1 MNKLTT
7 EETEMG
13 EVPVDIFYKLS
24 KNRIL
29 FIDSEITDQLATDIC
44 ATLLLKD
51 NEDSSSKITLIINSP
66 GGDIRNIFMI
76 YDMMNIITSPI
87 ETVCIGSV
95 SDEAVLLLSA
105 GTPGMRFIT
114 KNSNVSLN
122 QIVHDG
128 MRVSDL
134 TDAKIALDAVSKD
147 NDNFLKA
154 LAKCINKNYKSLSLD
169 LNRKKFLNSTQAV
182 KYGIVDKIVQIKK

>member
-1 MNKLTT
+1 MNRIIT

-13 EVPVDIFYKLS
+13 EIPVDIFYKLS

-29 FIDSEITDQLATDIC
+29 FLDSEITDQLATDIC

-51 NEDSSSKITLIINSP
+51 SEDSSAKITLIINSP
-66 GGDIRNIFMI
+66 GGDIRNTFMI
-76 YDMMNIITSPI
+76 YDMMNIISAPI
-87 ETVCIGSV
+87 ETVCVGSA
-95 SDEAVLLLSA
+95 SDEAVLLLAA
-105 GTPGMRFIT
+105 GNPGMRFIT

-134 TDAKIALDAVSKD
+134 TDAKIILDAVSKD
-147 NDNFLKA
+147 NENFLKA
-154 LAKCINKNYKSLSLD
+154 LSKCLNKNYKQLSTD
-169 LNRKKFLNSTQAV
+169 LNRKKFLNSSQAV